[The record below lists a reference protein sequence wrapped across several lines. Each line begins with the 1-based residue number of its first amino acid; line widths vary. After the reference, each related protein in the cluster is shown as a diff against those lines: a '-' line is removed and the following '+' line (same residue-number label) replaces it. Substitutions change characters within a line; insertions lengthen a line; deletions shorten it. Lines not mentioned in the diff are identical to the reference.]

1 MDVFS
6 QVATMSLLRVVVA
19 LVTASLRVSRRECA
33 LESAMGTVPMASDG
47 LAAQPAWASAGRR
60 ALVVPGGGRAAGQ
73 DTVELAAGADA
84 WARLRPTAS
93 SANVDS
99 PWILGVRPVISRT
112 AVVSPQRPAQVM
124 WPLAVL
130 DEVRASRAVS

>member
-1 MDVFS
+1 
-6 QVATMSLLRVVVA
+6 MSLVWPARVASRPLGQGRRGCLGRVA
-19 LVTASLRVSRRECA
+19 QE
-33 LESAMGTVPMASDG
+33 
-47 LAAQPAWASAGRR
+47 RR
-60 ALVVPGGGRAAGQ
+60 ALLSPDHQGWDGHRAEQPGRQGQ
-73 DTVELAAGADA
+73 V
-84 WARLRPTAS
+84 AS

-99 PWILGVRPVISRT
+99 GPWILGVRPVISRT